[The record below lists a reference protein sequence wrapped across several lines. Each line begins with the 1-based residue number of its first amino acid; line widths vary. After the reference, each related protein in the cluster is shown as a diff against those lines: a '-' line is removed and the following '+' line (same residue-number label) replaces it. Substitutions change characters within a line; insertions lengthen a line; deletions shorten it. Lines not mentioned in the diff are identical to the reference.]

1 MTLISLV
8 SALPLREN
16 QVQLTFSEPPYFSNV
31 LDLGDASDATLYT
44 VTPVAGGIGLDGS
57 PVRAVLPMLVEAG
70 TLDTQLNVWFDRT
83 MSCFPCQYQIAVANI
98 KAKGGDALDP
108 SNALVTFSAT
118 RWFFT
123 PPGSQAHQRRDIA
136 NPQSF
141 SGLTGTGTQ
150 SQSALGTYVV
160 DTSADY
166 SFDQGLE
173 SLKKRIYRRCIT
185 KLNGFAHLPGYGIGL
200 PYLLKRLATSVER
213 ARAVGE
219 AQKQISSEPDVLKC
233 KVLFTQLTPGL
244 FRMTVL
250 VRTVQGLDAKFA
262 FDSRGVTAPR
272 S

>member
-1 MTLISLV
+1 MALISLV

-16 QVQLTFSEPPYFSNV
+16 QVQLTFSEAPYFSNV
-31 LDLGDASDATLYT
+31 LDLGDASDPTLFT
-44 VTPVAGGIGLDGS
+44 VTPVAGGVGLDGAAVR
-57 PVRAVLPMLVEAG
+57 PVMPMLVEAG
-70 TLDTQLNVWFDRT
+70 ALDTQLNVWLDRT

-98 KAKGGDALDP
+98 KAEGGDALDP
-108 SNALVTFSAT
+108 SNASATFSAT

-141 SGLTGTGTQ
+141 SGLTGTLA
-150 SQSALGTYVV
+150 SQSMLGTYVV

-166 SFDQGLE
+166 SFDQGLQ

-185 KLNGFAHLPGYGIGL
+185 KRNGFAHLPGYGIGL

-213 ARAVGE
+213 ARAVAE

-233 KVLFTQLTPGL
+233 KVLFTELVPGL

-250 VRTVQGLDAKFA
+250 VRTTQNLDAKFTY
-262 FDSRGVTAPR
+262 DTKGVTAPR